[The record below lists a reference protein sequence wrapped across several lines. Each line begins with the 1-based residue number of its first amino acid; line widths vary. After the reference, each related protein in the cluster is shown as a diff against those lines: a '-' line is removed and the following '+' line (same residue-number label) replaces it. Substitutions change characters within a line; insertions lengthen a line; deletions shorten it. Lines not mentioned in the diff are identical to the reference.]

1 MINVDGE
8 KMSKSDGNFWT
19 VRDALVSIDPL
30 VLRYALINA
39 PYRQPVDFNAVMIE
53 DSTTHYARLISS
65 YSEAL
70 HISHGEHSSYNDIES
85 LAHSSKRVTN
95 GMNDDFNTRTAL
107 VEIQTIVKELSSLL
121 QSNARESKVIGG
133 YVSWLE
139 EFAGEVLGILPPRNE
154 ALEFYGRKLSRRS
167 EIEPEVSKLLEM
179 RENARA
185 SKDWS
190 ESDRI
195 RDELNEMGVTV
206 EDSPEGTKW
215 RII

>member
-1 MINVDGE
+1 MGSEMCI
-8 KMSKSDGNFWT
+8 
-19 VRDALVSIDPL
+19 RD
-30 VLRYALINA
+30 R
-39 PYRQPVDFNAVMIE
+39 
-53 DSTTHYARLISS
+53 
-65 YSEAL
+65 
-70 HISHGEHSSYNDIES
+70 
-85 LAHSSKRVTN
+85 
-95 GMNDDFNTRTAL
+95 
-107 VEIQTIVKELSSLL
+107 
-121 QSNARESKVIGG
+121 
-133 YVSWLE
+133 LE

-206 EDSPEGTKW
+206 EDTPEGTKW